1 MLPDTVCHLVTDNS
15 RVERDGVTN
24 NFYQRGAETAMPT
37 LPVRLILACLHTKIF
52 FRLHFIYIKPATSAP
67 ASPGGCEIVVNPAC
81 QNAQNNKDYI
91 SVSGCSVQI
100 SVPIPDPA
108 TPNKITVNGGASQ
121 PIPQNVQVASDY
133 TYTVTP
139 YQATE
144 L

>member
-1 MLPDTVCHLVTDNS
+1 ML
-15 RVERDGVTN
+15 
-24 NFYQRGAETAMPT
+24 Q
-37 LPVRLILACLHTKIF
+37 
-52 FRLHFIYIKPATSAP
+52 PATSAP

-108 TPNKITVNGGASQ
+108 TPNKITVNGGTSQ
-121 PIPQNVQVASDY
+121 PIPQSVQVASDY